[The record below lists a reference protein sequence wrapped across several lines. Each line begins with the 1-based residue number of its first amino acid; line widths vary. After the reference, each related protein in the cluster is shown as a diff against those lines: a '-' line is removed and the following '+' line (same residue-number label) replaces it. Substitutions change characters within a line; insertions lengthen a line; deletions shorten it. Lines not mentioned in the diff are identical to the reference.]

1 VLHRAVAVSKQLR
14 GGSDTERLAARNL
27 VNGEKMLGP
36 IVLQSF
42 LGDVTGASSNSSGS
56 RRYNLSLC
64 AGVVIAAAFA
74 LSMGGCSGQGVT
86 AQSTTSSG
94 GQPIIRLQ
102 NDRPRDID
110 LSKAHDAPADKVI
123 PLEIDFAMRNKQQF
137 DQLMQAISDPHS
149 PEYHHWLTP
158 QEMHARFGETQS
170 QFDAVLRWLEEQG
183 FTITDK
189 SYGTNADYIR
199 FKGTVGQIEKAF
211 DVELVTP
218 EYDQYAAKN
227 DPAIPAQFDGV
238 ISRVVG
244 LEVVGPLD

>member
-1 VLHRAVAVSKQLR
+1 MTGRAVVQRIRDEA
-14 GGSDTERLAARNL
+14 TC
-27 VNGEKMLGP
+27 
-36 IVLQSF
+36 
-42 LGDVTGASSNSSGS
+42 ASSDLRCS
-56 RRYNLSLC
+56 RRYNQSGCLGL
-64 AGVVIAAAFA
+64 VIAAAFA
-74 LSMGGCSGQGVT
+74 LSMGSCSGQGVT
-86 AQSTTSSG
+86 AQRTTSSG
-94 GQPIIRLQ
+94 GQPIVRLQ
-102 NDRPRDID
+102 NDRPRDVD

-183 FTITDK
+183 FTVTDK

-199 FKGTVGQIEKAF
+199 FKGTVGQVEKAF